1 VLNARLAAATDRRW
15 RVLSAIVVAVIIGL
29 AALAWRGPIGIGNGP
44 LSVPSASGGS
54 YGGGGAAGQPFVY
67 VVPLF
72 NSSGPTAVIDS
83 VDVISAAGY
92 PAIRV
97 RSVRVG
103 RYAGYNCTDLG
114 PVRSLTGCVQ
124 PALAPVTGYD
134 VPAAQPTDAH
144 GPGLV
149 IELAGPAA
157 TQCAVL
163 TKIVLHY
170 HVGIRHYA
178 GSYPQGTVSICAPHA
193 HLPPGSLAAPPGG

>member
-1 VLNARLAAATDRRW
+1 MLNARLAVLTNSRW
-15 RVLSAIVVAVIIGL
+15 RAVSAVAVAVLVGL
-29 AALAWRGPIGIGNGP
+29 AALAWQGPIGIGNGP
-44 LSVPSASGGS
+44 LSVPTAGGGYSA
-54 YGGGGAAGQPFVY
+54 GGAAGQPFVY

-72 NSSGPTAVIDS
+72 NSSGLTAVIDS
-83 VDVISAAGY
+83 VDVVSAAGY

-114 PVRSLTGCVQ
+114 PVRSLAGCVQ
-124 PALAPVTGYD
+124 PALAAVSGYAI
-134 VPAAQPTDAH
+134 PTAPLTDAH

-149 IELAGPAA
+149 IELAGPATA
-157 TQCAVL
+157 QCAVL

-178 GSYPQGTVSICAPHA
+178 GSYPQGTVSVCAPHA
-193 HLPPGSLAAPPGG
+193 HLQPGSLAAPADG